1 MSCPRLIFLTFFL
14 SVFMST
20 ATSWAQGLD
29 KAELK
34 DFESFDVRD
43 PQGVKNEL
51 VFSSAPVGNFGPV
64 YSTILNE
71 LENQYQVIGERQA
84 QRVID
89 QRNGLYIGG
98 LNNVGYTF
106 KKGFAYFDI
115 NVQRQIAPDLFDDQR
130 YIVTD
135 QFELVIDA
143 SKLFSNLDKK
153 GLISISKEQLAA
165 YAGVLFKRT
174 YRYTHFADDYKQA
187 LTIDLHK
194 LFMAF
199 TYTRNQS
206 YLDLADYEILQ
217 REDFLSVNV
226 GGVVVAPITTGVGV
240 QAGAMAKY
248 EKIFKLEVQGVG
260 EKDRAFEG
268 ESLRISYEKTKG
280 KKIGVSAALQVEFL
294 KFLRLTL
301 LSYDFQYE
309 YEQTQ
314 TTYLSLSERD
324 ISKLKSNRAAS
335 EAKVLDQM
343 MMGRSFDA
351 EDISAYEVGHER
363 RVRERKSSRYMALI
377 YGGLRDQESE
387 HIQIGDNA
395 EWTTFFRHH
404 FESVKYYQNIWSR
417 LINALF
423 RSFLQADTVVNHR
436 YSDTKKLRVEYK
448 SETNLLNTR
457 SELNLGDSNETQ
469 DLSLNFERII
479 YAQDTK
485 RDKTMNKVLRLLD
498 HFSGA
503 DPLAPKMLR
512 QGQLVAPLKLR
523 SHYTIKE
530 EGIRHFNQLGPK
542 KTSKVIEKMCDIHSR
557 TFWQK
562 IRNLFGGCRH
572 KINKAFDYYWVEF
585 AHEKYTSKLY
595 RRCRWKNWWRFPSRR
610 KQFYI
615 QKCLR
620 KHTYRIQSERNKLPL
635 WRLSDFSQQVHRYS
649 ENKLDFISFFGLEN
663 VFLHG
668 SFKAESNSGPFMT
681 YFNEGAF
688 SGLGVVDQHMRREN
702 LRSPASVNL
711 E

>member
-1 MSCPRLIFLTFFL
+1 MIQVRLTFL
-14 SVFMST
+14 ICLLLQMSGT
-20 ATSWAQGLD
+20 ELWAQNTQADLD
-29 KAELK
+29 
-34 DFESFDVRD
+34 DFKSFQVRD
-43 PQGVKNEL
+43 PKGVKNEL

-71 LENQYQVIGERQA
+71 LQDQYQVIGERQA
-84 QRVID
+84 QQVID
-89 QRNGLYIGG
+89 QRNGFYIGG

-115 NVQRQIAPDLFDDQR
+115 NVQRQIAPDLFDDHR

-143 SKLFSNLDKK
+143 SKLFSSLDEK
-153 GLISISKEQLAA
+153 GLISISQEQLAA

-174 YRYTHFADDYKQA
+174 YRYTHFAEDYEQA

-199 TYTRNQS
+199 SYTRNRA
-206 YLDLADYEILQ
+206 YLDLEDYEILQ

-226 GGVVVAPITTGVGV
+226 GGVVVAPITTGVGI
-240 QAGAMAKY
+240 QSGAMAKF
-248 EKIFKLEVQGVG
+248 EKVFKLEVQGVG
-260 EKDRAFEG
+260 PKDRAFED
-268 ESLRISYEKTKG
+268 EALRLSYEKTKG
-280 KKIGVSAALQVEFL
+280 KKIGASAALQVEFL

-309 YEQTQ
+309 YEESQKTH
-314 TTYLSLSERD
+314 LSLSEGDVSRF
-324 ISKLKSNRAAS
+324 KSGQAEQAAS
-335 EAKVLDQM
+335 VLDQM

-351 EDISAYEVGHER
+351 QKLSAFEVGHER

-377 YGGLRDQESE
+377 YGGLRDQETE
-387 HIQIGDNA
+387 HIQIG
-395 EWTTFFRHH
+395 EEGKWTTFFRHH
-404 FESVKYYQNIWSR
+404 FESVKYHQNIWSR
-417 LINALF
+417 LVSALF
-423 RSFLQADTVVNHR
+423 RSFLQADTIVNHR

-448 SETNLLNTR
+448 SEKNLLNTR
-457 SELNLGDSNETQ
+457 SELRLDNSDETE

-479 YAQDTK
+479 YAEDTK

-503 DPLAPKMLR
+503 DPLAPEMLR
-512 QGQLVAPLKLR
+512 QGQLKAPLRLR
-523 SHYTIKE
+523 SHYTVKE
-530 EGIRHFNQLGPK
+530 EGIRHFNKLGPK
-542 KTSKVIEKMCDIHSR
+542 KTTKVIEDMCDIHSR

-562 IRNLFGGCRH
+562 LRNLFGGCRH

-595 RRCRWKNWWRFPSRR
+595 RKCRWKNWWRFSSRR

-615 QKCLR
+615 QKCIR
-620 KHTYRIQSERNKLPL
+620 KHTYKTQEERNELPL
-635 WRLSDFSQQVHRYS
+635 WRLSEFSQKVHRYS
-649 ENKLDFISFFGLEN
+649 ENKLDMIQFFGLEN

-668 SFKAESNSGPFMT
+668 SFKAESSNGPFLT
-681 YFNEGAF
+681 HFNEGAF
-688 SGLGVVDQHMRREN
+688 SGLGVVDQHMREEN

-711 E
+711 EE